1 MGLGHQRRTAW
12 QDEVLQR
19 AQLLVPVVDGH
30 FQPIDLPGFQG
41 LVLGHRQFAAEVE
54 QAVLAGRQDRDHLV
68 QPRPALLPLGKPR
81 QQQAELAVEG
91 IHLAYGFDPWVVLA
105 HPAAA
110 G

>member
-1 MGLGHQRRTAW
+1 M
-12 QDEVLQR
+12 
-19 AQLLVPVVDGH
+19 VDGH

-41 LVLGHRQFAAEVE
+41 LVLGHRQFPAEVE
-54 QAVLAGRQDRDHLV
+54 QAVLAGRQDRDRLV